1 MSFLIAY
8 NDEYKQSKTNDMKEH
23 LQVKIFDNVTG
34 DNTTECN
41 DFLKDIGTRVKDI
54 KTEYNTILGGVVY
67 IVTYWC

>member
-1 MSFLIAY
+1 
-8 NDEYKQSKTNDMKEH
+8 MKEH

-41 DFLKDIGTRVKDI
+41 DFLREIGTRVSDL

-67 IVTYWC
+67 IVIYWY